1 MIQSVVQFIVFKLQ
15 INLCWQRSCAAHVRW
30 RVWHSQVAISVCAVV
45 MAEAPWNFSWVVHK
59 KLAAMAWPQTED
71 NLRYILGEGVTH
83 LITLSPEMLPP
94 VHSSP
99 TLSWTLI
106 AVPEF
111 EAPSLNQISEFIG
124 ICEETEQNNGVTF
137 FIQ

>member
-1 MIQSVVQFIVFKLQ
+1 MCVGEFGTLKLLFQSV
-15 INLCWQRSCAAHVRW
+15 WCA
-30 RVWHSQVAISVCAVV
+30 SVV
-45 MAEAPWNFSWVVHK
+45 MAEAPWNFSWVVDK

-111 EAPSLNQISEFIG
+111 EAPSLNQISQFIG
-124 ICEETEQNNGVTF
+124 ICEEAEQNNGVNF
-137 FIQ
+137 YI